1 MKLSDCHFLDT
12 QDFYPAGLPRKL
24 SLLAERDLNARIQ
37 EGKHSSVID
46 CRAALGIFLA
56 NKGETSNKRYLSRDY
71 LIDKKALKGC
81 IKANR
86 KIIIERQMKVGAI
99 VNSKQLIESVSV
111 ASGLHGIKEQA
122 MYKVNVTE
130 VRQLI

>member
-1 MKLSDCHFLDT
+1 
-12 QDFYPAGLPRKL
+12 
-24 SLLAERDLNARIQ
+24 
-37 EGKHSSVID
+37 VID

-56 NKGETSNKRYLSRDY
+56 NKGETGNKRYLSRDY

-86 KIIIERQMKVGAI
+86 KIIIERQMKEENVVGAM

-111 ASGLHGIKEQA
+111 ASGLQGIKEQA
-122 MYKVNVTE
+122 VYKVNVTE

>member
-1 MKLSDCHFLDT
+1 M
-12 QDFYPAGLPRKL
+12 
-24 SLLAERDLNARIQ
+24 NARIQ

-86 KIIIERQMKVGAI
+86 KLIIERQMKENVGAI

-111 ASGLHGIKEQA
+111 ASGLHGIKEHA
-122 MYKVNVTE
+122 VYKVNVTE